1 MWGFKGEPQSNT
13 HMKIKLALLLALITS
28 AGLLAQDAPKPDAPK
43 GDAPKKGE
51 GKGDKGG
58 KKQAPQKPESV
69 DEATWKKFVEATK
82 AAQNDDAVKA
92 AKAKAADAK
101 TPEEKQA
108 AGKAVMEATKAAIL
122 KADASLESVFK
133 ALEASRA
140 KGKGKGD
147 KGDKGGKKPEAK

>member
-1 MWGFKGEPQSNT
+1 
-13 HMKIKLALLLALITS
+13 MKIKLALLLALITS

-69 DEATWKKFVEATK
+69 DEATWKKFGEAQK
-82 AAQNDDAVKA
+82 AAQKDEAVIA

-108 AGKAVMEATKAAIL
+108 AGKAVMEATKAAVL
-122 KADASLESVFK
+122 KADASLESVYK
-133 ALEASRA
+133 AIEASRA
-140 KGKGKGD
+140 KGKGDKGG
-147 KGDKGGKKPEAK
+147 KKPEGDKGGKKPEAK

>member
-1 MWGFKGEPQSNT
+1 
-13 HMKIKLALLLALITS
+13 MKIKLALLLALITS

-58 KKQAPQKPESV
+58 KKGAPQKPESV
-69 DEATWKKFVEATK
+69 DEATWKKFGEAQK
-82 AAQNDDAVKA
+82 AAQKDEAVIA

>member
-1 MWGFKGEPQSNT
+1 
-13 HMKIKLALLLALITS
+13 MKLKLAFLLALISS
-28 AGLLAQDAPKPDAPK
+28 AGLIAADAPADAPK

-58 KKQAPQKPESV
+58 KKGPQKPESV
-69 DEATWKKFVEATK
+69 DEATWKKFQEASK
-82 AAQNDDAVKA
+82 AAQGDDAVKA
-92 AKAKAADAK
+92 AKAKAAEAK

-133 ALEASRA
+133 ALDEARA
-140 KGKGKGD
+140 KGKGKG
-147 KGDKGGKKPEAK
+147 KGDKGGKKPEGEGKKPEAK

>member
-1 MWGFKGEPQSNT
+1 MWGFKGEPQSTT

-58 KKQAPQKPESV
+58 KKQVPQKPESV
-69 DEATWKKFVEATK
+69 DEATWKKFGEAQK
-82 AAQNDDAVKA
+82 AAQKDEAVIA

-133 ALEASRA
+133 ALDEARA

>member
-1 MWGFKGEPQSNT
+1 
-13 HMKIKLALLLALITS
+13 MKIKLALLLALLTS

-69 DEATWKKFVEATK
+69 DEATWKKFGEAQK
-82 AAQNDDAVKA
+82 AAQKDEAVIA

>member
-1 MWGFKGEPQSNT
+1 
-13 HMKIKLALLLALITS
+13 MKIKLAFLLALISS
-28 AGLLAQDAPKPDAPK
+28 AGLIAADAPKPDAPK
-43 GDAPKKGE
+43 GDEPKKGE

-69 DEATWKKFVEATK
+69 DEATWKKFGDAQK
-82 AAQNDDAVKA
+82 AAQKDEAVIA

-108 AGKAVMEATKAAIL
+108 AGKAVMEATKAAVL

-133 ALEASRA
+133 ALDEARA

-147 KGDKGGKKPEAK
+147 KGKGDKGGKKPEAK